1 MMSGSERRPRGT
13 LFATALAALA
23 LAALAGPPGGILAA
37 PQGPGPGGPRGL
49 PAEEAEDLVETLE
62 IYMIA
67 KMKRAL
73 DLSPEQQERVIPLIE
88 DLSAS
93 RRAFNHERRLVL
105 MRLRPLVEDPQ
116 ASDAEIRESLA
127 RMDRA
132 ESEFKEKERRSL
144 EAIRSALTP
153 RQEAKFI
160 LFRERFRREIQ
171 ERLQRL
177 RREMHGIGGR
187 EIQERHQRLRQE
199 MRGIGGPGPERS
211 RRPEDRPGAYR
222 R

>member
-1 MMSGSERRPRGT
+1 MMNGSERRPRRAP
-13 LFATALAALA
+13 FATALAALA

-37 PQGPGPGGPRGL
+37 QGPGPGGPRGL

-67 KMKRAL
+67 KMKRTL
-73 DLSPEQQERVIPLIE
+73 DLSPEQQETVIPLIE

-93 RRAFNHERRLVL
+93 RRAFNRERRLVL

-127 RMDRA
+127 RLRQA
-132 ESEFKEKERRSL
+132 ETAFEEKERRSL
-144 EAIRSALTP
+144 DAIRSALTP

-160 LFRERFRREIQ
+160 LFQERFRREIQ

-177 RREMHGIGGR
+177 R
-187 EIQERHQRLRQE
+187 QERHG
-199 MRGIGGPGPERS
+199 MGGPGPD
-211 RRPEDRPGAYR
+211 RPRPPGNRPGAYR